1 MLLIN
6 CWFSFASLRE
16 TEYSILSE
24 SGFLGLW
31 DFRDVVD
38 IFFVWCLGVVIC
50 QNQDIWLLSEV
61 EVQDLRIYRML
72 FESFMF

>member
-1 MLLIN
+1 MG
-6 CWFSFASLRE
+6 FSGCCFDIFCGVFGSC
-16 TEYSILSE
+16 YLSE

-61 EVQDLRIYRML
+61 EVQDLRIYRIL
-72 FESFMF
+72 FRQ

>member
-1 MLLIN
+1 MI
-6 CWFSFASLRE
+6 F
-16 TEYSILSE
+16 LSDSVALVI

-50 QNQDIWLLSEV
+50 QNQDF
-61 EVQDLRIYRML
+61 QDYRIFGML
-72 FESFMF
+72 F